1 MGIRNRIM
9 IMSLAVSLLFFIG
22 NAYCG
27 SPSDDTFQIFLEK
40 IRADKKLFVASVMEL
55 TDSESKAFWP
65 VYDGYQKELQKIN
78 EEMAALIV
86 NFAKNYKAMSEETAD
101 RLIQD
106 SLKIDEKRAQL
117 KKDFMPK
124 FSKAIPK
131 TKVLRYFQVENKIQ
145 LALNY
150 ELSTQIPLLR

>member
-1 MGIRNRIM
+1 M
-9 IMSLAVSLLFFIG
+9 IMSVAVSLLFLAG
-22 NAYCG
+22 NAFCG
-27 SPSDDTFQIFLEK
+27 PASDDTFQIFLEK

-65 VYDGYQKELQKIN
+65 VYDSYQKELQKIN
-78 EEMAALIV
+78 EEMAKLIV
-86 NFAKNYKAMSEETAD
+86 DFANNYKGMSEDTAD

-106 SLKIDEKRAQL
+106 SLKMDEKRAQM

-150 ELSTQIPLLR
+150 ELSSQIPLLR